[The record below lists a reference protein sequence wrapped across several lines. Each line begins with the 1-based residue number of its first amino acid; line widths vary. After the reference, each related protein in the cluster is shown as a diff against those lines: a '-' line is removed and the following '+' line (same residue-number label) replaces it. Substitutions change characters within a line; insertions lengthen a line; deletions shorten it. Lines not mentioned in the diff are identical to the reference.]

1 MKKLNKPSISVESI
15 PEELKACNQWVMY
28 RLMKK
33 PGKVK
38 PDRVPMRANFSNA
51 SVTNPKTWCSFDDAV
66 SALKK
71 KNFIT
76 NFIQVM
82 KIEKRVFFIDQSLIY
97 IKIFMSI

>member
-71 KNFIT
+71 KNF
-76 NFIQVM
+76 NGIQ
-82 KIEKRVFFIDQSLIY
+82 ECSYYFLQL
-97 IKIFMSI
+97 